1 MAVKSDIARLVDLP
15 EDHLLLLPM
24 DGAPGAD
31 PPLQGPSDSHPEI
44 GMSSQRLLE
53 DGDGSQTGS
62 RFQHRHNLRRKDIG
76 QRVRSPPFPPR
87 LLL

>member
-31 PPLQGPSDSHPEI
+31 PPLQGPSDSHPEV
-44 GMSSQRLLE
+44 GMPSQHLLE
-53 DGDGSQTGS
+53 NGDGPKAGS
-62 RFQHRHNLRRKDIG
+62 GLQHRHNLRRKDIG
-76 QRVRSPPFPPR
+76 QRVPSPPFPPR